1 MRYNPD
7 DTNSLIIE
15 IRILL
20 HVYASRVQECRLK
33 CYGHRIEKRRRI
45 CRQDSDGDGGAGEK
59 KKRKTEAEVVY
70 LSERE
75 LSRKEAQD
83 WTKWRRLIVIR
94 TIDAT

>member
-1 MRYNPD
+1 M
-7 DTNSLIIE
+7 
-15 IRILL
+15 
-20 HVYASRVQECRLK
+20 QECRLK
-33 CYGHRIEKRRRI
+33 CDGHRIEKRRRI

-70 LSERE
+70 LSQRE